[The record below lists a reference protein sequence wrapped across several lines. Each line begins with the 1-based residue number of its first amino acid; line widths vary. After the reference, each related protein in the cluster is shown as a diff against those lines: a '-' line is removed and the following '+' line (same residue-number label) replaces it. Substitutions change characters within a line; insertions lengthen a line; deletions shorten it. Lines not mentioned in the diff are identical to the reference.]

1 MKSGMLHLILF
12 VKRFSVKG
20 FTPYRPGVS
29 RRLLLIP
36 VLVLAAGFAVYH
48 HGKKPEAVAEADDRV
63 PVEAVFA
70 QPAPDAD
77 IISVYGIVRPDRE
90 AKLAFKIGGMI
101 RSVTVDAG
109 ERVEKGQVLA
119 ELDASEIDSRA
130 SRAALAVEKARRDVA
145 RLKPLGEKGYASAQS
160 VADARTALEAAR
172 ADQRAVEFDRSL
184 ARITAPA
191 DGVVLARHAEARE
204 LVAPG
209 APVMTVSAGSDSF
222 VLKTGLS
229 DRDMARVKTGD
240 PATIRLDAFEGM
252 EMQGEVSRLA
262 AESDPRSGTFEA
274 EIRFIEPAHPLV
286 SGFIGQVQ
294 IRPAISGANASAV
307 TIPASA
313 LLEGHGSQ
321 ASVFLVDKQT
331 HLVERRRLT
340 VGRIRGEN
348 ILVTEG
354 LTPDSVIVTA
364 GAAYLH
370 EGARVR
376 ITGDLAALP

>member
-1 MKSGMLHLILF
+1 M
-12 VKRFSVKG
+12 KG
-20 FTPYRPGVS
+20 FTPYRPGAR

-36 VLVLAAGFAVYH
+36 VLVLAGGFAVYR
-48 HGKKPEAVAEADDRV
+48 HGNEPAPPAEADDRV
-63 PVEAVFA
+63 PVAAVLA
-70 QPAPDAD
+70 RPAPDAD
-77 IISVYGIVRPDRE
+77 AINAYGIVRPDRE

-101 RSVTVDAG
+101 RTVMVDEG
-109 ERVEKGQVLA
+109 GRVEKGQVLA
-119 ELDASEIDSRA
+119 ELDTSEIDSRA
-130 SRAALAVEKARRDVA
+130 SRAALAVEKAQRDVA
-145 RLKPLGEKGYASAQS
+145 RLKPLGDKGYASAQA
-160 VADARTALEAAR
+160 VADARTALDAAR

-209 APVMTVSAGSDSF
+209 APILTVSAGTDSF

-229 DRDMARVKTGD
+229 DRDMARVRTGD
-240 PATIRLDAFEGM
+240 PAAIRLDAFDGM
-252 EMQGEVSRLA
+252 EMKGEVSRLA

-274 EIRFIEPAHPLV
+274 EIRFIEPGRPLV

-294 IRPAISGANASAV
+294 IRPALSGANAHAV
-307 TIPASA
+307 SIPASA

-321 ASVFLVDKQT
+321 ASVFLVDTQT
-331 HLVERRRLT
+331 HQVERRRLT

-354 LTPDSVIVTA
+354 LSPDSVIVTA
-364 GAAYLH
+364 GAAYLY

-376 ITGDLAALP
+376 ITGGLAALP

>member
-1 MKSGMLHLILF
+1 MQ
-12 VKRFSVKG
+12 G
-20 FTPYRPGVS
+20 FTPYRPGA
-29 RRLLLIP
+29 RWRLLI
-36 VLVLAAGFAVYH
+36 VVAFVLAGAFAVYRH
-48 HGKKPEAVAEADDRV
+48 DKKSEPAAEADDRV
-63 PVEAVFA
+63 PVEAVLA

-77 IISVYGIVRPDRE
+77 TITAYGIVRPERE

-101 RSVTVDAG
+101 RTIMVDAG

-119 ELDASEIDSRA
+119 ELDTSEIDSRA
-130 SRAALAVEKARRDVA
+130 SRAALAVEKAQRDVT
-145 RLKPLGEKGYASAQS
+145 RLTPLGIKGYASAQN
-160 VADARTALEAAR
+160 VADAHTALDAAR

-184 ARITAPA
+184 ARITAPT

-209 APVMTVSAGSDSF
+209 GPVLTVSAGSDSF

-229 DRDMARVKTGD
+229 DRDMARVRNGN
-240 PATIRLDAFEGM
+240 PAAIRLDAFDGR
-252 EMQGEVSRLA
+252 EMKGEVSRLA

-274 EIRFIEPAHPLV
+274 EIRFIAPDRPLV

-294 IRPAISGANASAV
+294 IRPTISGANANAV
-307 TIPASA
+307 SIPASA
-313 LLEGHGSQ
+313 LLEGHGTQ
-321 ASVFLVDKQT
+321 ASVFLVNTQT
-331 HLVERRRLT
+331 LQVERRRLT
-340 VGRIRGEN
+340 VGRIRGAN

-354 LTPDSVIVTA
+354 LSPDSVVVTT
-364 GAAYLH
+364 GAHYLH